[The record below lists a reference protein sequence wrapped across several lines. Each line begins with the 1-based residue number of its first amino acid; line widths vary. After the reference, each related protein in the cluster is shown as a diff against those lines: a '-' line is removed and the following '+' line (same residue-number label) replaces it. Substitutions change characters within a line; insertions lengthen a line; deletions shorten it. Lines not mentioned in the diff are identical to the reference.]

1 MTTTRTPATYQQIIN
16 SEYMKSNPSELAEFG
31 EFNYTF
37 TQAILDEL
45 DAWEKYDKN
54 MNELGIKPD
63 SKKKI
68 REYAERIMKR
78 GGIRAMQENYYTMI
92 NFCVV
97 THMAHI
103 PYQAQALYSKVNDLR
118 YLLHGCKGG
127 GDVWRM

>member
-1 MTTTRTPATYQQIIN
+1 MTTTRTPATYEQIIN
-16 SEYMKSNPSELAEFG
+16 SEYMKSHLSELAEFG

-54 MNELGIKPD
+54 MNELRIKPD
-63 SKKKI
+63 SEKKI

-78 GGIRAMQENYYTMI
+78 GGLRAMQENYYTMI

-97 THMAHI
+97 THMSDEN
-103 PYQAQALYSKVNDLR
+103 PDRFNLYSKVNDLK
-118 YLLHGCKGG
+118 YLLDGCKGG